1 MAGKVVENGGIS
13 GYYAL
18 AVVGGTLLLMAGF
31 LSAEK
36 EQQARKRT
44 KPRKARNR
52 LGKVQKAVATKRSA
66 RSARPNRPDESST
79 AVLRAK
85 HDEIEAR
92 LRKLREEKR

>member
-1 MAGKVVENGGIS
+1 MAGKVAENGGIS

-18 AVVGGTLLLMAGF
+18 AVVGGTLLLVSGF

-36 EQQARKRT
+36 ERQARKRT

-52 LGKVQKAVATKRSA
+52 LGKVQKAVAAK
-66 RSARPNRPDESST
+66 RSARPNTQKPAVS
-79 AVLRAK
+79 VLRAK

-92 LRKLREEKR
+92 LRKLREEKL